1 MVTFLSAR
9 DIACVVSEVGARRFW
24 LRLVDYLRED
34 FTRWD
39 AFEKSPRYAS
49 HSPGGVIEL
58 MPTGDGEAFAFK
70 FVNGH
75 PGNTKL
81 GLQTVIAFGAL
92 ADVATGYPTLIADM
106 TLATAFRTGA
116 ISALAATHLARADSK
131 IMALIGLGAQSEFQA
146 CAFNAALGV
155 DRLRV
160 FDVDPAAVD
169 KFERNMADFGVT
181 IIRCAD
187 AGSAAA
193 GADIITTITADKRYA
208 TILEDDMV
216 APGTHINAV
225 GGDCPGKTELARAL
239 LLRSEIFVEYAPQ
252 TRVEGEIQQLA
263 ADHPVTELREV
274 LAGDRPGRTST
285 EAVTVFDSV
294 GFAVEDFSVLRL
306 LRDAANETGVGR
318 QIELIAE
325 PANPKDLFSLLHP
338 LDAEQEDAALLLS
351 AKQTA

>member
-9 DIACVVSEVGARRFW
+9 DIARVVSEVGARRFW
-24 LRLVDYLRED
+24 LRLVDYLHED

-49 HSPGGVIEL
+49 HSSRGVIEL
-58 MPTGDGEAFAFK
+58 MPAVDGEAFAFK

-75 PGNTKL
+75 PGNTKF

-116 ISALAATHLARADSK
+116 ISALAAAHLARPDSK
-131 IMALIGLGAQSEFQA
+131 VMALIGLGAQSEFQA
-146 CAFNAALGV
+146 SAFHAVLGV
-155 DRLRV
+155 DRLRI

-169 KFERNMADFGVT
+169 KFERNMADFGLT
-181 IIRCAD
+181 IVRCAD
-187 AGSAAA
+187 ARSAAA

-208 TILEDDMV
+208 TILEDHMV

-239 LLRSEIFVEYAPQ
+239 LLRSEIFIEYAPQ
-252 TRVEGEIQQLA
+252 TRIEGEIQQLA

-274 LAGDRPGRTST
+274 LAGHRPGRASR

-306 LRDAANETGVGR
+306 LRDAASETGVGR
-318 QIELIAE
+318 DIELIAE

-338 LDAEQEDAALLLS
+338 LDAEQEDAEPRLRAG
-351 AKQTA
+351 QTA